1 MAFYKDENR
10 AGAYCESGL
19 SVPTYYITNALREA
33 GLSDAARL
41 MEIGSGSGV
50 LAEALRRKPLSIT
63 CADYSHEMIGYFKQ
77 RLKKWCDDKITCA
90 VLEAAASDTQQRNN
104 SHDALILMNAI
115 HWLLISEEDTVNNRK
130 ELQRILKSNAPVIAI
145 STFPCIKPVEKI
157 TDSETDPTAFWSFVQ
172 NELKTHDRFDRNC
185 VTLLSHRNNNGRRGM
200 MQNLTGNTDI
210 RRLEVEKYELPLTLP
225 AAVNRIISLQ
235 PYQNIERE
243 VIEDVCQRF
252 LRSCNPQTR
261 WLASGWIGR
270 MPEKDFLQ
278 QEMIFPIVALAQVR
292 S

>member
-19 SVPTYYITNALREA
+19 SVPTYYITNALREV

-77 RLKKWCDDKITCA
+77 RLKRWGDHKITCA
-90 VLEAAASDTQQRNN
+90 VLEAAASDTQQRDN

-172 NELKTHDRFDRNC
+172 NELKTHDRFDQNC

-261 WLASGWIGR
+261 WLARGLIGV
-270 MPEKDFLQ
+270 K
-278 QEMIFPIVALAQVR
+278 
-292 S
+292 SH